1 MPLQT
6 NRIYSLIVGDVKTG
20 DGWEITDLHI
30 TFDISKMSD
39 NKQKNNSATIEIY
52 NLSKEKQRFLERK
65 YIGLVLSVGWL
76 DTGLKRLFA
85 GQVTEASTRKS
96 GADVITILNVGV
108 DYVELNHQTIS
119 KIVPE
124 GSTYED
130 VIKEIAKELGTS
142 RNVITGVNC
151 KNPVIDGYPLSGT
164 PRQMLDEVCRANQ
177 MDWSI
182 DDKVLYVSD
191 TAESYTT
198 DINSVVVIS
207 QSSGLLDRPYLTTG
221 DVNRS
226 VKDKKKKRGL
236 QFRCLIIPELVA
248 GSLIKLEYEEL
259 TGYYRIDSMRIKGGW
274 RVDEWF
280 MDIKLTEKIGSV

>member
-6 NRIYSLIVGDVKTG
+6 NRIYSLIVGDAKTG

-191 TAESYTT
+191 TTESYTT

-226 VKDKKKKRGL
+226 VKDKNKKRGL

-274 RVDEWF
+274 RVDDWF